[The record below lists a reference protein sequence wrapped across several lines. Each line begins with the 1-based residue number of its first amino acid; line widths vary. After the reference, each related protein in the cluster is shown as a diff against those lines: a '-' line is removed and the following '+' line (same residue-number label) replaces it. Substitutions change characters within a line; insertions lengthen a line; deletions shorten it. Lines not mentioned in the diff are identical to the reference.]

1 MKTYRQTIYDSN
13 NSGNIAGK
21 NYVGGIMGYGRANY
35 KGSMLS
41 GSTSTGSVN
50 GNSKTGHTAGELEV
64 IVID

>member
-1 MKTYRQTIYDSN
+1 
-13 NSGNIAGK
+13 
-21 NYVGGIMGYGRANY
+21 MGYGRTNY

-50 GNSKTGHTAGELEV
+50 GNSKTGHIAGELEV